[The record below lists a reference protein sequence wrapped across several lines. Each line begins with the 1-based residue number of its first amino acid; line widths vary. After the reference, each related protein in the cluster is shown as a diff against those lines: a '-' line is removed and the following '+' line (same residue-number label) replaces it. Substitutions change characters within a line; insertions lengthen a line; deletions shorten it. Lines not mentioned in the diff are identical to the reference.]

1 MQRLPLIAV
10 ALGLI
15 LATPVAQAQPEKGSA
30 AAAPDQKT
38 AHQARKAATAAK
50 KPVRRATARRRAAT
64 TTARPKAT
72 TTARK
77 TTKNVNNTVTRN
89 VRKTVDITK
98 YRKVVQAPRRYRIAK
113 AWSPPRGFAYR
124 RFGLGERIPSA
135 LLVADFFLT
144 GFSSYGLEAPPYGYV
159 WVRDGVDAVL
169 VNQATGEVIQV
180 QYGLFY

>member
-1 MQRLPLIAV
+1 MQRLPIIAV

-30 AAAPDQKT
+30 AATPDQKT
-38 AHQARKAATAAK
+38 EQARKAAPAAK
-50 KPVRRATARRRAAT
+50 KPVRRATTQRRAAT
-64 TTARPKAT
+64 TKARPKAT
-72 TTARK
+72 TTDRK
-77 TTKNVNNTVTRN
+77 TTTNVNNTVTRN

-113 AWSPPRGFAYR
+113 VWSPPRGFAYR
-124 RFGLGERIPSA
+124 RFGLGERVPSI

-144 GFSSYGLEAPPYGYV
+144 EFSSYGLEAPPYGYV
-159 WVRDGVDAVL
+159 WVRDGIDAVL